1 MGRRHRN
8 RHGANG
14 RNGNGGAIG
23 APAGDE
29 ALAPTYVTVRQ
40 SLWNAESDT
49 PVLALEGLRPWEEI
63 RGPAL
68 LLEDDQPDGT
78 DAFIADSRD
87 PQQLDLTQLAA
98 LAIEAAQAAQGILE
112 GQDAQ
117 DAKERDELVAET
129 PVLVLEQ
136 EADERATLQADG
148 ASPGVADNPELR
160 PVLVLEPEPPVEV
173 QAELPLVIALPER
186 AEDPVDDAAAVVA
199 DAEPAADT
207 EPAPPEAPPDP
218 SELLYQEGRSA
229 SAAGRAE
236 EARELYRRVLVERPS
251 HIGARNN
258 LALLLEA
265 SGDQRGALAEFDRAL
280 DADSENPTLLTNR
293 GALLGAMGRYAAAE
307 RDLKKVLRIDPTHPE
322 ALFDIGVVMTKKG
335 LWAEAVPQLRRAVE
349 LDPSKGPAYFYLG
362 EALNHVDDLYG
373 AMAAYQR
380 ASELMPSHPRALY
393 GLGIVYDRL
402 GRPDDA
408 ARMYRRSRE
417 VGRR

>member
-1 MGRRHRN
+1 MSRRHRN
-8 RHGANG
+8 RHGADG
-14 RNGNGGAIG
+14 RTGNGGAIG
-23 APAGDE
+23 SPAGDD

-40 SLWNAESDT
+40 SLWNAESDM

-87 PQQLDLTQLAA
+87 PQQLDLTQLEA
-98 LAIEAAQAAQGILE
+98 LAREAAQAAQ
-112 GQDAQ
+112 DASHAQ
-117 DAKERDELVAET
+117 DERERDEVGAKA
-129 PVLVLEQ
+129 PVLEP
-136 EADERATLQADG
+136 EADG
-148 ASPGVADNPELR
+148 SSPGVADDPEAQR

-173 QAELPLVIALPER
+173 QAELPLVIDQLER
-186 AEDPVDDAAAVVA
+186 AQDPVDDAEPVVA
-199 DAEPAADT
+199 EAEPAAET
-207 EPAPPEAPPDP
+207 EPATSEPPPDAI
-218 SELLYQEGRSA
+218 ELLYQEARAA

-236 EARELYRRVLVERPS
+236 EARELYRRVLVERSS

-322 ALFDIGVVMTKKG
+322 ALFDIGVVMTRKG

>member
-14 RNGNGGAIG
+14 RSGNGTAIG
-23 APAGDE
+23 APAGDDG
-29 ALAPTYVTVRQ
+29 LAPTYVTVRQ

-68 LLEDDQPDGT
+68 LLEDEQPDGT
-78 DAFIADSRD
+78 DTFIADSRD

-98 LAIEAAQAAQGILE
+98 QALEAAQAARVIP
-112 GQDAQ
+112 DVQ

-129 PVLVLEQ
+129 PVLVLET
-136 EADERATLQADG
+136 EADERVTQQADG
-148 ASPGVADNPELR
+148 ASPGVADDPEVQR

-173 QAELPLVIALPER
+173 QAELPLVILPDR
-186 AEDPVDDAAAVVA
+186 TQGPVDDEQPVVA
-199 DAEPAADT
+199 EAEPAAEP
-207 EPAPPEAPPDP
+207 EPAPPDP
-218 SELLYQEGRSA
+218 IELLYQEGRAA
-229 SAAGRAE
+229 STAGHAE
-236 EARELYRRVLVERPS
+236 QARELYRRVLVERPL

-280 DADSENPTLLTNR
+280 DADGENPTLLTNR

-307 RDLKKVLRIDPTHPE
+307 RDLKKVLRMDPAHPE
-322 ALFDIGVVMTKKG
+322 ALFDMGVVMTKKG